1 MISQAG
7 DLARRLARD
16 AEAVCRHYLSNGQR
30 CGRYW
35 VAGDVM
41 NTPGRSLYVR
51 LQGPESGPGA
61 AGKWTDAATGEHG
74 DLLDLIAR
82 NRDLDCLGE
91 VMDEARSFLA
101 LPRPPKPTG
110 FIAPKRREGGS
121 PEAACRLFRA
131 GRPVPGTPAEAYLR
145 ARGITGRLDWPALLP
160 PVRLPPRSGGC
171 SARSLAGPARRS
183 DRSRRR
189 YHRHPAHLARSA
201 ASCESAAR
209 RSAPGAWG
217 SARQWRA
224 LRQSH

>member
-145 ARGITGRLDWPALLP
+145 ARGSSTGP
-160 PVRLPPRSGGC
+160 PCATTRPSTTAQRRMLRSKFGRPC
-171 SARSLAGPARRS
+171 SP
-183 DRSRRR
+183 
-189 YHRHPAHLARSA
+189 
-201 ASCESAAR
+201 
-209 RSAPGAWG
+209 
-217 SARQWRA
+217 Q
-224 LRQSH
+224 